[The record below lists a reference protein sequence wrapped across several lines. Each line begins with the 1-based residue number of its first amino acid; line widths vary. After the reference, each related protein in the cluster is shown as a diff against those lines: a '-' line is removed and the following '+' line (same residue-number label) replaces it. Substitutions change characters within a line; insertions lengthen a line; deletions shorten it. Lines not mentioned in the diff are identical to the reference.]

1 MRGAFGVVG
10 LLAVLCAGCESKLSG
25 SISLDGKAFSPA
37 SCRSGQVSG
46 FTGVDLV
53 GADGTKL
60 RLVSL
65 PNGKSSAFLFP
76 AGAAT
81 AIELGS
87 CGAFAVERQNSQI
100 NKIYNVKGSATLS
113 CSVDGHSAAGSASF
127 ENCH

>member
-1 MRGAFGVVG
+1 MRSAWCVVG
-10 LLAVLCAGCESKLSG
+10 LLALSSTGCSAKLSG
-25 SISLDGKAFSPA
+25 SITLDGKAFSPE
-37 SCRSGQVSG
+37 SCRSGQASG
-46 FTGVDLV
+46 FNGVDLV
-53 GADGTKL
+53 GGDGTKL

-65 PNGKSSAFLFP
+65 PNGQSSALLFP

-87 CGAFAVERQNSQI
+87 CGTFSVERQNSQI
-100 NKIYNVKGSATLS
+100 NEIHNVKGSATLS